1 MELANLYRLDGRAV
15 IVTGASRGIGR
26 GIATVFA
33 QAGANVVLA
42 ARGVENLIE
51 VKAEIDAAGGSALI
65 VPTDVGIDGDLER
78 LVVET
83 KSAFGGVDVVINNAA
98 AERWA
103 LTGPAHEMP
112 VENLDTTMRINL
124 HAPFLLSQ
132 LAARDMID
140 RGSGGAI
147 VNITSIAGWMGIA
160 SLGGYSASKAALMRW
175 SEATAA
181 EWGEF
186 GIRVNCVGPGF
197 IRTDETRVVWD
208 DPAALNHVINTTPV
222 RRIGDPEEIGYAALF
237 LASDAAAFITGQ
249 TLYVDGG
256 WGPVRPMTG
265 YGGHAQ

>member
-1 MELANLYRLDGRAV
+1 MELPDVFSLTGKTA

-33 QAGANVVLA
+33 EAGANVVLA
-42 ARGVENLIE
+42 ARGIDNLNE
-51 VKAEIDAAGGSALI
+51 VKAEIDAAGGSALV
-65 VPTDVGIDGDLER
+65 VPTDVGIDADLQR
-78 LVVET
+78 LVTET
-83 KSAFGGVDVVINNAA
+83 KAAFGGVDVVVNNAA
-98 AERWA
+98 AQRWA

-112 VENLDTTMRINL
+112 VENLDATMHINM

-132 LAARDMID
+132 LAAQDMIA
-140 RGSGGAI
+140 REAGGAI

-160 SLGGYSASKAALMRW
+160 SLGAYSASKAALMRW
-175 SEATAA
+175 SEATAS

-197 IRTDETRVVWD
+197 IKTDETRGVWD
-208 DPAALNHVINTTPV
+208 DPEALARVVATTPV
-222 RRIGDPEEIGYAALF
+222 RRIGAPEEIGYAALF
-237 LASDAAAFITGQ
+237 LASDAAAYVTGQ

-265 YGGHAQ
+265 YRSE